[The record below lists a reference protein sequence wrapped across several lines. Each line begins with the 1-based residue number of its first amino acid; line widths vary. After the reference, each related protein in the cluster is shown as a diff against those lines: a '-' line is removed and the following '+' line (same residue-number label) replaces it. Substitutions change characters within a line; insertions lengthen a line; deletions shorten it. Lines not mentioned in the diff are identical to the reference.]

1 MPSTLIFM
9 GIKMTAINTNT
20 ASLNAQHFL
29 AKTNKEMESSM
40 TKLSSGLKVNS
51 AADDAAGLAI
61 AGRMTSQIKGLQMAV
76 KNANDT
82 VALAQTAEGA
92 MEEVTNMLQRMRELA
107 VQSANGTMNDSD
119 RSSLDAEVQALKTEI
134 DRIAGT
140 TQFNNQNLLDGTFSK
155 TFQIGDK
162 TGQTVGLDISSVST
176 ASLGIGSA
184 VSDTSITGTRMAGT
198 GSIGAGDISING
210 QAIGAIADLSD
221 MEDTLKAINA
231 NVRNVTATAHNIVV
245 AKLKGTGVT
254 AADQLQIKVTEAGVS
269 TATTFSISASGTMS
283 ELVANINKETGGVVT
298 ASVDKAG
305 KLTLSNNTGASI
317 LVQDTVVGDDVQS
330 TATGFLG
337 DSDFSAAGT
346 KFHGFVTLASTDGS
360 DVTIERGNLGVAS
373 TGTDTDLSNLGFNQI
388 SRIAEGD
395 KYSITGNAVTAEDT
409 AWVKDDVII
418 NGVDVYNANIA
429 TDSLAGKIDA
439 INAKSS
445 ETGVVASAYYEN
457 IFDFTGATIVTGDK
471 YNINGVQVSTV
482 GTSVASLAAKI
493 NTVTSDTG
501 IKAEANGVNLILKG
515 TNVIN
520 VKLEVLKSDD
530 TATADLDSTQ
540 EGYLEAT
547 QNTRLRLDSV
557 NNTPIRIQ
565 LGEGAAIAE
574 HGFVETNIGA
584 SDYDVNDALFSAG
597 TTGGTSGLSV
607 KSTTDAT
614 SALTMID
621 KAISSV
627 SDIRS
632 DLGALQNRLDHT
644 VNNLSSVANNTAGAK
659 SRIMDTD
666 FATETANLT
675 KQQILSQAATSML
688 AQANQSKQGILALLQ
703 G

>member
-198 GSIGAGDISING
+198 GAIGAGDISING

-305 KLTLSNNTGASI
+305 KLTLSNDTGASI

-360 DVTIERGNLGVAS
+360 DVTIERGNLGVQS

-395 KYSITGNAVTAEDT
+395 KYSITGKAVTSEDT

-482 GTSVASLAAKI
+482 GTSVSSLAAKI

-530 TATADLDSTQ
+530 TATADLDATQ

-597 TTGGTSGLSV
+597 NTGGTSGLSV
-607 KSTTDAT
+607 KSTSDAT